1 MTLVSDGLQFE
12 FPTEADRVN
21 YGNRLKSAISNF
33 TVDFIPHMNEEEE
46 VYMWTPQHKAGNYM

>member
-46 VYMWTPQHKAGNYM
+46 VCEHHNIKLATSM